1 MITKT
6 KPKAEPASELEMN
19 PNVELD
25 LVMAK
30 VCTLGGR

>member
-1 MITKT
+1 MTTKT
-6 KPKAEPASELEMN
+6 KPKAEPALELEMK
-19 PNVELD
+19 PKVELD